1 METRAEAKTLAC
13 AHSGH
18 ETKVSGCGDHQQFA
32 RATELLS
39 DEHRVIE
46 RVLAAIEKLLQRP
59 AADSLESWHKALDFI
74 RHFADQCHHFKEEKV
89 LFPAMEEHGIPN
101 DGGPVGMMLM
111 EHEEGRSYVRS
122 MFDALGRIEAK
133 DETAQASL
141 FENARQYLRLLREHI
156 QKEDDILFRM
166 ANEVIPEDKQKQ
178 LLKDFEAHEAE
189 EMGVGVHEKYL
200 QIAEELEGV
209 SR

>member
-1 METRAEAKTLAC
+1 
-13 AHSGH
+13 
-18 ETKVSGCGDHQQFA
+18 
-32 RATELLS
+32 
-39 DEHRVIE
+39 
-46 RVLAAIEKLLQRP
+46 
-59 AADSLESWHKALDFI
+59 
-74 RHFADQCHHFKEEKV
+74 
-89 LFPAMEEHGIPN
+89 MEEHGIPN

-189 EMGVGVHEKYL
+189 EMGAGVHEKYL
-200 QIAEELEGV
+200 QIAEELERAGG
-209 SR
+209 